1 MDGIKISTTQNVEL
15 EYEPAGVGY
24 RMLSTLLD
32 SIFMVVYVIVV
43 LFIIGLTSG
52 LQHVFEDY
60 NYLSITLLIIAFLP
74 LMLYHFLSELFMNG
88 QSFGKKI
95 IGVKVVK
102 TDGTQPGIGS
112 YAIRSLM
119 RIIDIHLI
127 NGLIAIISIAVS
139 DKSQRLGDMAA
150 GTTVIKLG
158 SKVTLRD
165 TILFRQVQDYKIV
178 FHQVALLSDRDIAII
193 KEILEHSVTTYKP
206 ETLNLLAEKVKA
218 KMGISSDLKNDL
230 FLKTVLLDY
239 SHYQFEK

>member
-32 SIFMVVYVIVV
+32 SIFILAYVILVF
-43 LFIIGLTSG
+43 LLIGFTSG
-52 LQHVFEDY
+52 LRNMMEDY
-60 NYLSITLLIIAFLP
+60 DYLTIMLLIIAFLP
-74 LMLYHFLSELFMNG
+74 VMLYHFLSEQFMNG

-95 IGVKVVK
+95 VGVKVIK
-102 TDGTQPGIGS
+102 TDGTQPGVGS

-119 RIIDIHLI
+119 RVIDIHLI

-139 DKSQRLGDMAA
+139 EKSQRLGDMAA

-165 TILFRQVQDYKIV
+165 TILFKQVSDYKIV

-193 KEILEHSVTTYKP
+193 KEIVEYSHANYKP
-206 ETLNLLAEKVKA
+206 EALDMLAGKVKA
-218 KMGISSDLKNDL
+218 KMGITSDLRNDV